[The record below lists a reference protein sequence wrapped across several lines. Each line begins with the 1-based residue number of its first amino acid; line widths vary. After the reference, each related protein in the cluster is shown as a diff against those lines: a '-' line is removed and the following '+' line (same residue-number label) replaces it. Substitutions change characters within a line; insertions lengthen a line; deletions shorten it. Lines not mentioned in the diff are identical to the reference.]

1 MNLSLRDHTDKLAL
15 LGAAALL
22 AAGAGWSWRER
33 PVLASVAR
41 TPVVPELTGAAHTPA
56 NQPTL
61 ARKAVNWR
69 KPAAQSG
76 GAESGRGG
84 GPGWVY
90 EVFTPPI
97 VYYNTLARSFSVT
110 PPSYADGGA
119 AAFGLELLDVKR
131 ELYRLQLAGYFGGPG
146 DYLAAFVSPLTP
158 ETLLGREGRRFEELG
173 LILRSFEVKKIVV
186 DHLDAQPVYDVAAFA
201 TVHDEQGGTDV
212 VLDSRSRKHTDTPL
226 AVLRLTLGGAPAP
239 REVHEGDSLSDGI
252 ATYRVERIQ
261 LDPPEV
267 VVAKHTPGLPFPET
281 VILRPA
287 ESRLGGMATKPS
299 APAVRPGENPRRAV
313 ATNR

>member
-1 MNLSLRDHTDKLAL
+1 MNLSFRDHTDKLAL

-22 AAGAGWSWRER
+22 AASAAWSWREQ
-33 PVLASVAR
+33 PVLARIAAAPHLLGAAHAPASQ
-41 TPVVPELTGAAHTPA
+41 PELTRP
-56 NQPTL
+56 
-61 ARKAVNWR
+61 AVNWR
-69 KPAAQSG
+69 KPAPQSG
-76 GAESGRGG
+76 GSG
-84 GPGWVY
+84 WLY
-90 EVFTPPI
+90 EVFTPPV
-97 VYYNTLARSFSVT
+97 VYYNTLARTFSVT

-173 LILRSFEVKKIVV
+173 LTLRSFEVKKIVV

-201 TVHDEQGGTDV
+201 TLHDEQGGVDV
-212 VLDSRSRKHTDTPL
+212 VLDSRARKHTGTPL
-226 AVLRLTLGGAPAP
+226 AVLRLTLGGAAAP
-239 REVHEGDSLSDGI
+239 REVREGDALSDGS

-287 ESRLGGMATKPS
+287 DARVATRSISP
-299 APAVRPGENPRRAV
+299 APPPGRDPRPAV